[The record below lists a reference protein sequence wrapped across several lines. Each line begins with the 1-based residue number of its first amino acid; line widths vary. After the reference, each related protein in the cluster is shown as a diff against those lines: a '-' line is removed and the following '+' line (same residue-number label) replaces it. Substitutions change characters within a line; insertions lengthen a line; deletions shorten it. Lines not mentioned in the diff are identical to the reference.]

1 MTEATP
7 LSREQMAWRAA
18 QDLAP
23 GMYVNLGL
31 GMPVLVASYV
41 EPGSGVMFH
50 SENGV
55 VGVGA
60 ALNEDEGDP
69 DLVDAGSQMIS
80 LVPGAAIMDSAASFA
95 LIRGGHLDVT
105 LLGGFEVSASGD
117 LANWDAEVPGKGQ
130 LVGGAMDLAVGAKS
144 VHVLM
149 NHTTRD
155 GKPRLVDQCA
165 LPLTGAGVVTRV
177 YTDLSVVDV
186 DGSGFMVREIVEGLT
201 KDALQ
206 ALSGAPLRF
215 ADNLAIIQVPQG

>member
-155 GKPRLVDQCA
+155 GKPRLVEQCA
-165 LPLTGAGVVTRV
+165 LPLTGAGVVTRI

-186 DGSGFMVREIVEGLT
+186 DSSGFMVREMVEGLT
-201 KDALQ
+201 TDALQ